1 MSGSVTVCDH
11 PLLQETLARLRD
23 KKTPSAEFRR
33 LMEDAGV
40 HLGLQALKGLKTKRL
55 PLKTPM
61 ATFNAP
67 RVVEPIVLTAIF
79 RAGLGILPGLSRFI
93 PTAKIGCIGLYRN
106 EETLKPVRYIVRLP
120 KGLNKSH
127 VLLMDPMLATGG
139 SASASISILKE
150 EGARKIT
157 LVCLLATKPG
167 IRRVHKDHKD
177 VPIVTA
183 SIDPVLN
190 SIGYIV
196 PGLGDAGDRLYDTN

>member
-1 MSGSVTVCDH
+1 MAAKVTVCDH
-11 PLLQETLARLRD
+11 PLLQETLAKLRD
-23 KKTPSAEFRR
+23 KKTTSAEFRK

-40 HLGLQALKGLKTKRL
+40 HLGLEALKNLKTKKL
-55 PLKTPM
+55 PLTTPM
-61 ATFNAP
+61 KTFKAQ
-67 RVVEPIVLTAIF
+67 RVVEPIVLTAVL
-79 RAGLGILPGLSRFI
+79 RAGLGIIPGLSRFI

-120 KGLNKSH
+120 KGLKKSH

-150 EGARKIT
+150 EGAKKIT

-167 IRRVHKDHKD
+167 IRLVQRDHKD

-183 SIDPVLN
+183 SIDPILN